1 MDLALQIVIGAVIG
15 YLFGMIPTGAMVGW
29 RHGVDLTRIGS
40 GSTGATNVL
49 RTFGTR
55 WAIVVFAGDLIKGA
69 VAVLVVGWLVGG
81 APWSTPTWG
90 QVIASAF
97 AVIGHTFSP
106 LLGFKG
112 GKGVMAGGGGL
123 LVISPFGFLAALIC
137 GVLAVVLTRYMSL
150 GSIVGATVAGVSVIW
165 QGLHSDMPL
174 PLIFYGTAVPAFVY
188 WTHRSNIQRLLN
200 GTERKVSRGT
210 TKRPAA

>member
-1 MDLALQIVIGAVIG
+1 MDLALQVVIGAVLG
-15 YLFGMIPTGAMVGW
+15 YLFGMIPTGAIVGR
-29 RHGVDLTRIGS
+29 RHGVELTRIGS

-49 RTFGTR
+49 RTFGWR
-55 WAIVVFAGDLIKGA
+55 WAMLVFAGDLIKGA
-69 VAVLVVGWLVGG
+69 VAVLVVGWIVGG

-123 LVISPFGFLAALIC
+123 LIISPIGFLAALIC

-150 GSIVGATVAGVSVIW
+150 GSIVGATVAALVVIW
-165 QGLHSDMPL
+165 QGLNSDMPG
-174 PLIFYGTAVPAFVY
+174 PLIFYGTAVPSFVF
-188 WTHRSNIQRLLN
+188 WTHRGNIKRLLS

-210 TKRPAA
+210 TVR

>member
-1 MDLALQIVIGAVIG
+1 MDLALQIVVGAALG
-15 YLFGMIPTGAMVGW
+15 YLFGMIPTGAIVGR

-49 RTFGTR
+49 RTFGWR
-55 WAIVVFAGDLIKGA
+55 WAALVFAGDLLKGSA
-69 VAVLVVGWLVGG
+69 AVLAAGWIVGG
-81 APWSTPTWG
+81 APWETPTWG

-106 LLGFKG
+106 LLGFRG

-123 LVISPFGFLAALIC
+123 LIISPVAFFLALIC
-137 GVLAVVLTRYMSL
+137 GVLAVVVTRFMSL
-150 GSIVGATVAGVSVIW
+150 GSIVGATVAGVVVVW
-165 QGLHSDMPL
+165 QGLNSDNPYPL
-174 PLIFYGTAVPAFVY
+174 VFYGTAVPAFVY
-188 WTHRSNIQRLLN
+188 WTHRGNIQRLLS

-210 TKRPAA
+210 TAR

>member
-1 MDLALQIVIGAVIG
+1 MDLALQIVVGAVVG
-15 YLFGMIPTGAMVGW
+15 YLFGMIPTGALIGW
-29 RHGVDLTRIGS
+29 RHGVDLTKIGS

-49 RTFGTR
+49 RTFGWR
-55 WAIVVFAGDLIKGA
+55 WAIVAFAGDLLKGT
-69 VAVLVVGWLVGG
+69 VAVLVAGWIVGG

-123 LVISPFGFLAALIC
+123 LIISPVGFFLALVC
-137 GVLAVVLTRYMSL
+137 GVLMVVLTRFMSL
-150 GSIVGATVAGVSVIW
+150 GSIVGATVAGVVVVW
-165 QGLHSDMPL
+165 QGLTSDNPL
-174 PLIFYGTAVPAFVY
+174 PLVFYGTAVPAFVY
-188 WTHRSNIQRLLN
+188 WTHRTNIQRLLS
-200 GTERKVSRGT
+200 GTERKLSRKAT
-210 TKRPAA
+210 PRPTA

>member
-1 MDLALQIVIGAVIG
+1 MDLALQIVLGAVIG
-15 YLFGMIPTGAMVGW
+15 YLFGMIPTGAIVGR

-49 RTFGTR
+49 RTFGWR
-55 WAIVVFAGDLIKGA
+55 WAILVFAGDLLKGTA
-69 VAVLVVGWLVGG
+69 AVLAAGWIVGG
-81 APWSTPTWG
+81 APWETPTWG

-106 LLGFKG
+106 LLGFRG

-123 LVISPFGFLAALIC
+123 LIISPIGFLAALIC
-137 GVLAVVLTRYMSL
+137 GVLAVVLSRFMSL
-150 GSIVGATVAGVSVIW
+150 GSIVGATVAGAAVVW
-165 QGLHSDMPL
+165 QGITSDMPL
-174 PLIFYGTAVPAFVY
+174 PLVFYGTAVPAFVY
-188 WTHRSNIQRLLN
+188 WTHRSNIQRLLT

-210 TKRPAA
+210 TTR

>member
-1 MDLALQIVIGAVIG
+1 MDLALQIVIGAALG
-15 YLFGMIPTGAMVGW
+15 YLFGMIPTGAIVGR

-49 RTFGTR
+49 RTFGWR
-55 WAIVVFAGDLIKGA
+55 WAIIVFAGDLLKGTA
-69 VAVLVVGWLVGG
+69 AVLVVGWLVGG
-81 APWSTPTWG
+81 APWETPTWG

-123 LVISPFGFLAALIC
+123 LIISPLGFFLALVS
-137 GVLAVVLTRYMSL
+137 GVLMVVLTRFMSL
-150 GSIVGATVAGVSVIW
+150 GSIVGATVAGAVVVW
-165 QGLHSDMPL
+165 QGLTSDDPL
-174 PLIFYGTAVPAFVY
+174 PMVFYGTAVPAFVY
-188 WTHRSNIQRLLN
+188 WTHRSNIQRLLS

-210 TKRPAA
+210 TAR

>member
-15 YLFGMIPTGAMVGW
+15 YLFGMIPTGAVVGW

-49 RTFGTR
+49 RTFGWR
-55 WAIVVFAGDLIKGA
+55 WAIIVFAGDLLKGA
-69 VAVLVVGWLVGG
+69 VAVLVVGWIVGG

-106 LLGFKG
+106 LLRFKG

-123 LVISPFGFLAALIC
+123 LVISPVAFFLALAG
-137 GVLAVVLTRYMSL
+137 GVLMVVLTRFMSL
-150 GSIVGATVAGVSVIW
+150 GSIVGATVAGLVVIW
-165 QGLHSDMPL
+165 QGLTSDNPL
-174 PLIFYGTAVPAFVY
+174 PLVFYGTAVPAFVY
-188 WTHRSNIQRLLN
+188 WTHRSNIHRLLT
-200 GTERKVSRGT
+200 GTERKVSGRT
-210 TKRPAA
+210 TAR

>member
-1 MDLALQIVIGAVIG
+1 MDLALQIVVGAVVG
-15 YLFGMIPTGAMVGW
+15 YLFGMIPTGALIGW
-29 RHGVDLTRIGS
+29 RHGVDLTKIGS

-49 RTFGTR
+49 RTFGWR
-55 WAIVVFAGDLIKGA
+55 WAIIAFAGDLLKGTA
-69 VAVLVVGWLVGG
+69 AVLVAGWIVGG
-81 APWSTPTWG
+81 APWGTPTWG

-123 LVISPFGFLAALIC
+123 LIISPVGFFLALVC
-137 GVLAVVLTRYMSL
+137 GVLMVVLTRFMSL
-150 GSIVGATVAGVSVIW
+150 GSIVGATVAGVVVVW
-165 QGLHSDMPL
+165 QGLTSDNPL
-174 PLIFYGTAVPAFVY
+174 PLVFYGTAVPAFVY
-188 WTHRSNIQRLLN
+188 WTHRSNIQRLLT

-210 TKRPAA
+210 TAR

>member
-1 MDLALQIVIGAVIG
+1 MELALQIVIGAVIG

-55 WAIVVFAGDLIKGA
+55 WAIVVFAGDLLKGA
-69 VAVLVVGWLVGG
+69 AAVLVTAWIVGG

-90 QVIASAF
+90 QVISSAF
-97 AVIGHTFSP
+97 AVVGHTFSP

-123 LVISPFGFLAALIC
+123 LIISPVGFLAALIC
-137 GVLAVVLTRYMSL
+137 GVMTVVITRFMSL
-150 GSIVGATVAGVSVIW
+150 GSIVGATVAGVVVIW
-165 QGLHSDMPL
+165 QGLNSDMPL
-174 PLIFYGTAVPAFVY
+174 PLLFYGTAVPGFVY
-188 WTHRSNIQRLLN
+188 WTHRSNIHRLLM
-200 GTERKVSRGT
+200 GTERKVSRSAT
-210 TKRPAA
+210 HR

>member
-1 MDLALQIVIGAVIG
+1 MDLALQVVIGAVIG

-29 RHGVDLTRIGS
+29 RHGMDLTRIGS

-49 RTFGTR
+49 RTFGWR
-55 WAIVVFAGDLIKGA
+55 WAIIVFAGDLLKGT
-69 VAVLVVGWLVGG
+69 VAVLVVGWIIGG
-81 APWSTPTWG
+81 APWGTPTWG

-106 LLGFKG
+106 LLGFRG

-123 LVISPFGFLAALIC
+123 LVLSPVGFLAALIC
-137 GVLAVVLTRYMSL
+137 GVLMVVLTRFMSL
-150 GSIVGATVAGVSVIW
+150 GSIVGATVAGVAVIW
-165 QGLHSDMPL
+165 QGLNSDNPGPL
-174 PLIFYGTAVPAFVY
+174 VFYGIAVPAFVY
-188 WTHRSNIQRLLN
+188 WTHRTNIYRLLT

-210 TKRPAA
+210 TAR

>member
-1 MDLALQIVIGAVIG
+1 MDLALQIVIGAIIG
-15 YLFGMIPTGAMVGW
+15 YLFGMIPTGAMIGW

-49 RTFGTR
+49 RTFGWR
-55 WAIVVFAGDLIKGA
+55 WAVIAFAGDLLKGA
-69 VAVLVVGWLVGG
+69 VAVLVVGWIVGG

-90 QVIASAF
+90 QVIASTF

-106 LLGFKG
+106 LLGFRG

-123 LVISPFGFLAALIC
+123 LIISPIGFLAALIC
-137 GVLAVVLTRYMSL
+137 GVLMVVLTRFMSL
-150 GSIVGATVAGVSVIW
+150 GSIVGATVAGLVVIW
-165 QGLHSDMPL
+165 QGLNSDNPGPL
-174 PLIFYGTAVPAFVY
+174 VFYGIAVPGFVY
-188 WTHRSNIQRLLN
+188 WTHRSNIQRLLT

-210 TKRPAA
+210 TTR